1 MSSPSISDRGQH
13 QFAPNDRRCSW
24 VGTDPLMVAYHDT
37 EWGVPVHDDQKLFEF
52 MVLDA
57 MQAGLNFRIILQ
69 KRENFRQALDGFDPV
84 KIAKYGDR
92 RLDRLVRTE
101 GIIRNRQKLA
111 ASIANARVTLK
122 VKEDFGSLDAYVW
135 QFVNGRPKVNA
146 WNKISQIPAVTPE
159 AQAMSKAL
167 IGRGF
172 KFVGPTICYAFMQA
186 AGLVN
191 DHITDCFRYA
201 QLANAGV
208 SRRAVGVRRSNLP

>member
-1 MSSPSISDRGQH
+1 
-13 QFAPNDRRCSW
+13 
-24 VGTDPLMVAYHDT
+24 MVAYHDA

-69 KRENFRQALDGFDPV
+69 KRQNFRQALDGFDPV

-92 RLDRLVRTE
+92 RLDRLVKTE

-111 ASIANARVTLK
+111 ASMANARATLK
-122 VKEDFGSLDAYVW
+122 VQEDFGSLDAYLW
-135 QFVNGRPKVNA
+135 QFVDGRPKVNA
-146 WNKISQIPAVTPE
+146 WTKTTQIPVTTPE
-159 AQAMSKAL
+159 AEAMSKAL
-167 IGRGF
+167 KSRGF

-201 QLANAGV
+201 QLANARV
-208 SRRAVGVRRSNLP
+208 PRHAARVRSRRSGATARSDGLRQA

>member
-1 MSSPSISDRGQH
+1 MSSPSTVH
-13 QFAPNDRRCSW
+13 QQRCSW
-24 VGTDPLMVAYHDT
+24 VGNDSLMIAYHDT

-69 KRENFRQALDGFDPV
+69 KRQNFKQALDGFDPA

-92 RLDRLVRTE
+92 RLDRLVKTE

-111 ASIANARVTLK
+111 ASIANARATLK
-122 VKEDFGSLDAYVW
+122 VQEDFGSLNAYLW

-191 DHITDCFRYA
+191 DHSTNCFRYA

-208 SRRAVGVRRSNLP
+208 PRRAARVRRSNLL

>member
-1 MSSPSISDRGQH
+1 MQASQVDLD
-13 QFAPNDRRCSW
+13 DRRCSW
-24 VGTDPLMVAYHDT
+24 VGSDPLMVAYHDT

-92 RLDRLVRTE
+92 RLDRLVATE

-111 ASIANARVTLK
+111 ASIANARATLK
-122 VKEDFGSLDAYVW
+122 VQEDFGSLDAYLW

-146 WNKISQIPAVTPE
+146 WNEISQIPAVTPE

-191 DHITDCFRYA
+191 DHITGCFRYA
-201 QLANAGV
+201 QLANTGPP
-208 SRRAVGVRRSNLP
+208 RRAARVGRSAGRLRPQS

>member
-1 MSSPSISDRGQH
+1 VDQ
-13 QFAPNDRRCSW
+13 QRCGW
-24 VGTDPLMVAYHDT
+24 VGNDSLMVAYHDT

-69 KRENFRQALDGFDPV
+69 KRENFKQALDGFDPV

-92 RLDRLVRTE
+92 QLDRLVKTE

-111 ASIANARVTLK
+111 ASIANARATLK
-122 VKEDFGSLDAYVW
+122 VQEDFGSLDAYLW
-135 QFVNGRPKVNA
+135 QFVNGKPKINA

-167 IGRGF
+167 ISRGF

-201 QLANAGV
+201 ELAKVGV
-208 SRRAVGVRRSNLP
+208 RRRAARVRRSNLL